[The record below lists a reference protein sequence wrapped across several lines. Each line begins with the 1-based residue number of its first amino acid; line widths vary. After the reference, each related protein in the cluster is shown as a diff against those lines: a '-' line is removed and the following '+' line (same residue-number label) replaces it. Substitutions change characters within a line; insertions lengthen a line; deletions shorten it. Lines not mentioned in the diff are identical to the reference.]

1 MSRQRESYKKMHPE
15 QFSDSQVVQKGQLDR
30 SFLDFYLDS
39 LTSRNMDKQF
49 EDFCR
54 HIAENEI
61 CPNLLPQTGPTG
73 GGDSKVD
80 SETYPVS
87 ENLAELW
94 FFGNGNKLAAEER
107 WAFAISAK
115 KDWKSKV
122 KLDVAKISKVED
134 ERHRGYKKV
143 FFMSNQYIS
152 DKKRAEMEDEL
163 REEYGIDVRILDRT
177 WILDKVFSSQKNID
191 VTVHSLELS
200 NSFLDEVQTGKR
212 DFERKKQLEEIENR
226 LKEVLIKYSEKV
238 KLVQKA
244 VVLGRELEFPK
255 DQEMGLIDRSIRI
268 SKEYGNK
275 VDLAYAYYEAAWTVY
290 WWYTDLNNYYS
301 YYKEYEKIA
310 LEENNVNLFANLIIL
325 WMNLLKLS
333 IENTNTIQIEFHTE
347 KITEKYIKYTE
358 DISKPNTALEA
369 KAAYFYVRL
378 FLKEDINN
386 IVTDMIEILDEGT
399 GHIDLSLDQ
408 LQHFI
413 LEFPPLEK
421 ADRYDELFEK
431 MILVMGKQEQKTE
444 VAIMLAKKGH
454 SIKDKKPYEA
464 LAYFSRTLLSFYNEG
479 NKQHLISVLF
489 EMAEIFEDIGL
500 YWASRNFYYFVFC
513 LCLNQYMKFGT
524 VSSKLF
530 LSAYML
536 KYVELRLG
544 HILYAIGFN
553 ALEKIALACYPKEV
567 NESEK
572 QEDIFDYLLALQ
584 ILKTKYSEINNIEQ
598 LPAYLNKERL
608 YFSEVFAKYMLG

>member
-310 LEENNVNLFANLIIL
+310 LEF
-325 WMNLLKLS
+325 
-333 IENTNTIQIEFHTE
+333 
-347 KITEKYIKYTE
+347 
-358 DISKPNTALEA
+358 D
-369 KAAYFYVRL
+369 
-378 FLKEDINN
+378 N
-386 IVTDMIEILDEGT
+386 IM
-399 GHIDLSLDQ
+399 
-408 LQHFI
+408 
-413 LEFPPLEK
+413 
-421 ADRYDELFEK
+421 DEL
-431 MILVMGKQEQKTE
+431 T
-444 VAIMLAKKGH
+444 
-454 SIKDKKPYEA
+454 
-464 LAYFSRTLLSFYNEG
+464 
-479 NKQHLISVLF
+479 
-489 EMAEIFEDIGL
+489 
-500 YWASRNFYYFVFC
+500 
-513 LCLNQYMKFGT
+513 
-524 VSSKLF
+524 
-530 LSAYML
+530 
-536 KYVELRLG
+536 
-544 HILYAIGFN
+544 
-553 ALEKIALACYPKEV
+553 
-567 NESEK
+567 
-572 QEDIFDYLLALQ
+572 
-584 ILKTKYSEINNIEQ
+584 
-598 LPAYLNKERL
+598 
-608 YFSEVFAKYMLG
+608 